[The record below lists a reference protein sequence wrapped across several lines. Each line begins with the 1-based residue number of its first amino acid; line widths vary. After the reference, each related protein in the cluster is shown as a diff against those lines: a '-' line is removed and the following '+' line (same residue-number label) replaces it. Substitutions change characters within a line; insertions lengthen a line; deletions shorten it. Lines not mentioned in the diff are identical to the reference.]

1 MGRVRGEVRDNWEQ
15 RRGAVPRGRREAS
28 LDEGGAATWSPKAG
42 PPCLSFQ
49 GKPCAFNPRV
59 GVRQKRAASCGFR
72 SELGALGG
80 MNQRW
85 DCLPLGRRFP
95 ALHSPVCTPLWW
107 PFWALCKPGVSLA
120 RRSRSVLPPG
130 DTRGSRGGRRRA
142 AGTCCCDSRAL
153 PRGHAPAVPLCPAA
167 AGGLNVHPLP
177 VFPGAASPVCAPLW
191 VAERTRAGGLAVFR
205 WLQPQMP
212 DPRAD
217 GPSVHPRFSAFT
229 ACDSPAGTGNS
240 QRPDRPWPRTR
251 LRADSLPNG
260 GAKRHILRESG
271 SSVSYTVEHTPAN
284 RPVCNIGPNPD
295 PI

>member
-72 SELGALGG
+72 SELGALGW

-153 PRGHAPAVPLCPAA
+153 PAVTPQRCRCAQQQQVDSTFILSRSSREQPHRSAPRSGWPSARGQGAWRCSGGFNPGCQTRGLTGPLSIQGSRPSLRVTALRALGTPSVLTAPGPEPDS
-167 AGGLNVHPLP
+167 GPT
-177 VFPGAASPVCAPLW
+177 ASPMGAQNGTSFGKAVHQFRIQWNTHLPTDRCA
-191 VAERTRAGGLAVFR
+191 A
-205 WLQPQMP
+205 
-212 DPRAD
+212 
-217 GPSVHPRFSAFT
+217 
-229 ACDSPAGTGNS
+229 
-240 QRPDRPWPRTR
+240 
-251 LRADSLPNG
+251 
-260 GAKRHILRESG
+260 
-271 SSVSYTVEHTPAN
+271 
-284 RPVCNIGPNPD
+284 
-295 PI
+295 

>member
-1 MGRVRGEVRDNWEQ
+1 MGRVRGEVRDTWEQ

-95 ALHSPVCTPLWW
+95 ALHPPVCTPLWW

-120 RRSRSVLPPG
+120 RRSRSVLPLG

-142 AGTCCCDSRAL
+142 AGTHVPAPRSRPSGA
-153 PRGHAPAVPLCPAA
+153 AVPSSSRWTQRSSSP
-167 AGGLNVHPLP
+167 GL
-177 VFPGAASPVCAPLW
+177 PGSSL
-191 VAERTRAGGLAVFR
+191 T
-205 WLQPQMP
+205 
-212 DPRAD
+212 
-217 GPSVHPRFSAFT
+217 GPSPALGGRAHAGRGLGGVQVASTPDAR
-229 ACDSPAGTGNS
+229 PAG
-240 QRPDRPWPRTR
+240 
-251 LRADSLPNG
+251 
-260 GAKRHILRESG
+260 
-271 SSVSYTVEHTPAN
+271 
-284 RPVCNIGPNPD
+284 
-295 PI
+295 